1 MSDTKNHSEDDESTV
16 NDERSDESEPSAT
29 KVQKP
34 TLSSL
39 LRFPLKW
46 PRSSQGRAVTTTM
59 AGAAV
64 PAAVRAFTKS
74 RDKSKSELK
83 KVQEAPV
90 PVTAPKK
97 TKKTQISNSL
107 ADRREMVEQ
116 GGGPKRVD
124 AQHAR

>member
-1 MSDTKNHSEDDESTV
+1 MSDTKNHSEDDESAV
-16 NDERSDESEPSAT
+16 SDESEPSAT

-64 PAAVRAFTKS
+64 LAAVR
-74 RDKSKSELK
+74 L
-83 KVQEAPV
+83 
-90 PVTAPKK
+90 
-97 TKKTQISNSL
+97 SL
-107 ADRREMVEQ
+107 I
-116 GGGPKRVD
+116 
-124 AQHAR
+124 HI